1 MNLWLAPQISEHCPK
16 NKPARC
22 AHIIQFKNV
31 LELTISKT
39 IGMNL
44 WLAPQI
50 SEHCPKNK
58 PARCAINLTWF
69 SRPGTA
75 SALTPNDGTVQAC
88 RTSAEEIN
96 TRT

>member
-22 AHIIQFKNV
+22 A
-31 LELTISKT
+31 
-39 IGMNL
+39 M
-44 WLAPQI
+44 
-50 SEHCPKNK
+50 
-58 PARCAINLTWF
+58 NLTWF

-88 RTSAEEIN
+88 KTSAEEIN
-96 TRT
+96 TRTWILKGTTIRVSTSRSRNILSPNSLVGTI